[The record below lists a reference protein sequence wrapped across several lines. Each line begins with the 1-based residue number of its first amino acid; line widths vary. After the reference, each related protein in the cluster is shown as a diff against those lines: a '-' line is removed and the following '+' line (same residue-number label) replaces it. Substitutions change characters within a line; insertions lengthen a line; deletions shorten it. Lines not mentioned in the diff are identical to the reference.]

1 MSNMNLGD
9 EWDDVIKDE
18 PRLTPEEQTQ
28 RINMYEEGAE
38 HIGRRL
44 SPDEQQKRLEMYESG
59 TLDHDPTN
67 IQPTNIEMERNSSLQ
82 KAFIN
87 KFIQES
93 VPLNLRAD
101 SYITSE
107 WGSADT
113 NRQNKYNEMAYSYFQ
128 KAFEKARMSSPIIAA
143 MDFPNFVKIHNDSET
158 FNNNLRVGTFR
169 PGDPEHMYNYIYSQD
184 WGLFRKSA
192 LEGFKLYLEDNMMPM
207 GVDNTDVRNY

>member
-38 HIGRRL
+38 HFGRRL

-113 NRQNKYNEMAYSYFQ
+113 NRQNKYNEMA
-128 KAFEKARMSSPIIAA
+128 
-143 MDFPNFVKIHNDSET
+143 
-158 FNNNLRVGTFR
+158 
-169 PGDPEHMYNYIYSQD
+169 
-184 WGLFRKSA
+184 
-192 LEGFKLYLEDNMMPM
+192 
-207 GVDNTDVRNY
+207 